1 LNVNAIMKPI
11 KITWSVWDS
20 NPVVS
25 WTSENGIFSVERK
38 LPPIAVSLLSRKGM
52 IAIVGDYAELGS
64 CNLIFYSLDGK
75 LVRTFAAPSYGKDSQ
90 FGGIRETE
98 NGLEVIVGYSV
109 DGDWVEKCG
118 ELDLATGNITALHRN
133 Y

>member
-1 LNVNAIMKPI
+1 M
-11 KITWSVWDS
+11 
-20 NPVVS
+20 VS
-25 WTSENGIFSVERK
+25 WTSEDGVFSVERK
-38 LPPIAVSLLSRKGM
+38 LPPIAVSLLSRQKI
-52 IAIVGDYAELGS
+52 IAIVGDYVELGP
-64 CNLIFYSLDGK
+64 CNLLFYSLDGK
-75 LVRTFAAPSYGKDSQ
+75 LVRAFEAPSYGKDSQ

-118 ELDLATGNITALHRN
+118 ELDLATGKITALHRN